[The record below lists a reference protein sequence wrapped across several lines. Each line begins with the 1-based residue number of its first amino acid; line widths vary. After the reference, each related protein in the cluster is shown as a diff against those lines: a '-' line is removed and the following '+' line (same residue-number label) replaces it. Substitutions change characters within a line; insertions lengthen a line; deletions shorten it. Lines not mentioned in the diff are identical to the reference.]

1 MTNSAHTTVQ
11 RYNPESLAKP
21 VGSYS
26 HVTKISRDA
35 EMYVFSGQ
43 IGIDPNNVIPD
54 DFNEQV
60 TYAMDNIVQIL
71 ASQNL
76 TPDHVVKV
84 NIWATQEIHWDH
96 FYDIWNR
103 VFGPTPPSMTVA
115 YITALGLPKLKI
127 ELDVWAAG

>member
-1 MTNSAHTTVQ
+1 MMNNRQPIIQ
-11 RYNPESLAKP
+11 RSNPDNIAKP

-26 HVTKISRDA
+26 HVTKISRNA

-43 IGIDPNNVIPD
+43 IGIDKDGQIPET
-54 DFNEQV
+54 FNLQV
-60 TYAMDNIVQIL
+60 TNTMNNIVDIL
-71 ASQNL
+71 TSQQL

-84 NIWATQEIHWDH
+84 NIWATEEIDWDH

-103 VFGPTPPSMTVA
+103 VFGPTPPSMTIA
-115 YITALGLPKLKI
+115 YVQGLGLPALKI

>member
-1 MTNSAHTTVQ
+1 MNNRQPIIQ
-11 RYNPESLAKP
+11 RSNPDNIAKP

-26 HVTKISRDA
+26 HVTKISRNA

-43 IGIDPNNVIPD
+43 IGIDKDGQIPT

-60 TYAMDNIVQIL
+60 TNTLGNIVDIL
-71 ASQNL
+71 TSQQL

-84 NIWATQEIHWDH
+84 NIWATEDIDWDH

-103 VFGPTPPSMTVA
+103 VFGPTPPSMTIA
-115 YITALGLPKLKI
+115 YVQGLGLPVLKI

>member
-1 MTNSAHTTVQ
+1 MNLNNHVIK
-11 RYNPESLAKP
+11 RYNPSNIAKP

-43 IGIDPNNVIPD
+43 IGIDQNQNIPD
-54 DFNEQV
+54 DFNQQV
-60 TYAMDNIVQIL
+60 TNTMNNIVEIL
-71 ASQNL
+71 SSQKL
-76 TPDHVVKV
+76 TPDHVIKI
-84 NIWATQEIHWDH
+84 NIWATEEIDWDH
-96 FYDIWNR
+96 FYAIWHN

-115 YITALGLPKLKI
+115 YITALGLPELKI